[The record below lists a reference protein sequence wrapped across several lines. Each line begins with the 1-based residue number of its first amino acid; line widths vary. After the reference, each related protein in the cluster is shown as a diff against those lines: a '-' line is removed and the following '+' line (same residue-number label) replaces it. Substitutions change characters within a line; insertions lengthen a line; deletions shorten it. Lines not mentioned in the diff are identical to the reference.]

1 MGAQR
6 RTMEKL
12 KQDWR
17 TPGIVLLC
25 GGVVVT
31 LSMGIRHSFGL
42 FLQPMSMDLGWGREV
57 FSVAI
62 ALQNLVWGA
71 AQPFTGLIA
80 DRYGAGRVLV
90 AGAVLYVAGLA
101 LMATSTTALGLAGSA
116 GLLIGLGL
124 SGTTFSIVY
133 GVIGRAVSAEKRSA
147 ALGIAGAAG
156 SFGQFMMVPVGQT
169 LIGSLGWVSA
179 LLVMAALGTLM
190 VPLASAL
197 VERRSSLD
205 QVGRQQTVAQAIREA
220 ARHRGFWLLTL
231 GFFVCGFQVVFIAS
245 HLPAYLAD
253 QGQSAQVGMLAL
265 ALIGLF
271 NIFGTYGAGVLG
283 GHYAKKKLLAL
294 LYIGRAIV
302 IAIFLALPVT
312 PLSVSLFAAA
322 MGLLWLSTVPLTN
335 GIIAQLFGVQYLSM
349 LSGFVFFSHQ
359 IGSFLGAWL
368 GGYLFDA
375 TGSYSAVWVIC
386 IGLSIVAAL
395 INLPIDERPVT
406 PRVAPAPA

>member
-1 MGAQR
+1 
-6 RTMEKL
+6 L

-17 TPGIVLLC
+17 TPGMVILC
-25 GGVVVT
+25 GGAIVT
-31 LSMGIRHSFGL
+31 LSMGIRHAFGL
-42 FLQPMSMDLGWGREV
+42 FLQPMSADFGWGREV
-57 FSVAI
+57 FSLAI
-62 ALQNLVWGA
+62 ALQNLAWGA
-71 AQPFTGLIA
+71 AQPFTGFIA

-90 AGAVLYVAGLA
+90 AGAVLYVVGLV
-101 LMATSTTALGLAGSA
+101 LMAASTTGFALAGSA

-124 SGTTFSIVY
+124 SGTTFSVVY
-133 GVIGRAVSAEKRSA
+133 GVIGRTVSPEKRST

-169 LIGSLGWVSA
+169 LISNLGWVSA
-179 LLVMAALGTLM
+179 LLVMAALGAMM
-190 VPLASAL
+190 VPLSSAL
-197 VERRSSLD
+197 VEKRSGHVG
-205 QVGRQQTVAQAIREA
+205 VGRRQTVGQAIGEA

-253 QGQSAQVGMLAL
+253 QGQPARVGMLAL
-265 ALIGLF
+265 ALVGLF

-283 GHYAKKKLLAL
+283 GRYTKKYLLSAL
-294 LYIGRAIV
+294 YVARAIV
-302 IAIFLALPVT
+302 IAIFIGLPVT
-312 PLSVSLFAAA
+312 PLSAALFAAA

-335 GIIAQLFGVQYLSM
+335 GIIAQVFGVQYLSM

-375 TGSYSAVWVIC
+375 TGSYHVVWILC
-386 IGLSIVAAL
+386 IGLALVAAL
-395 INLPIDERPVT
+395 LNLPIDERPVSL
-406 PRVAPAPA
+406 PGNAGVPA

>member
-1 MGAQR
+1 MQA
-6 RTMEKL
+6 L

-17 TPGIVLLC
+17 TPGTVILC
-25 GGVVVT
+25 GGIIVT
-31 LSMGIRHSFGL
+31 LSMGIRHAFGL
-42 FLQPMSMDLGWGREV
+42 FLQPMSADFGWGREV
-57 FSVAI
+57 FSLAI
-62 ALQNLVWGA
+62 ALQNLAWGA
-71 AQPFTGLIA
+71 AQPFTGFVA

-90 AGAVLYVAGLA
+90 AGALLYVLGLVLMAASTTGLA
-101 LMATSTTALGLAGSA
+101 LAGSA

-124 SGTTFSIVY
+124 SGTTFSVVY
-133 GVIGRAVSAEKRSA
+133 GVIGRTVSPEKRST

-169 LIGSLGWVSA
+169 LISNLGWVSA
-179 LLVMAALGTLM
+179 LLVMAALGAMM
-190 VPLASAL
+190 VPLSSAL
-197 VERRSSLD
+197 VEKRSGRVGAGRR
-205 QVGRQQTVAQAIREA
+205 QTVGQAIGEA

-253 QGQSAQVGMLAL
+253 QGQPARVGMLAL
-265 ALIGLF
+265 ALVGLF

-283 GHYAKKKLLAL
+283 GRYTKKYLLSAL
-294 LYIGRAIV
+294 YVARAIV
-302 IAIFLALPVT
+302 IAIFIALPVT
-312 PLSVSLFAAA
+312 PLSAALFAAA

-335 GIIAQLFGVQYLSM
+335 GIIAQVFGVQYLSM

-375 TGSYSAVWVIC
+375 TGSYHVVWILC
-386 IGLSIVAAL
+386 IGLALVAAL
-395 INLPIDERPVT
+395 LNLPIDERPVSV
-406 PRVAPAPA
+406 PGNAGVPA

>member
-1 MGAQR
+1 MPA
-6 RTMEKL
+6 L
-12 KQDWR
+12 KRDWR
-17 TPGIVLLC
+17 TPGVVIFC
-25 GGVVVT
+25 GGLVVT
-31 LSMGIRHSFGL
+31 LSMGIRHAFGL

-57 FSVAI
+57 FSIAI

-80 DRYGAGRVLV
+80 DRYGAGRVLA
-90 AGAVLYVAGLA
+90 AGAVLYVAGLG
-101 LMATSTTALGLAGSA
+101 LMASSGTALGLSGSA

-124 SGTTFSIVY
+124 SGTTFSVVY
-133 GVIGRAVSAEKRSA
+133 GVIGRAVSPEKRST

-156 SFGQFMMVPVGQT
+156 SFGQFMMVPIGQT
-169 LIGSLGWVSA
+169 LISSLGWVSA
-179 LLVMAALGTLM
+179 LLAMAALGTLM
-190 VPLASAL
+190 LPLASAL
-197 VERRSSLD
+197 VEQRSAAAA
-205 QVGRQQTVAQAIREA
+205 GAPEQTVAQAIREA

-253 QGQSAQVGMLAL
+253 RGQPARVGMLAL
-265 ALIGLF
+265 ALVGLF

-283 GHYAKKKLLAL
+283 GRYAKKSLLTG
-294 LYIGRAIV
+294 LYVGRAIV

-312 PLSVSLFAAA
+312 PLSAGLFAAA

-335 GIIAQLFGVQYLSM
+335 GIIAQVFGVQYLSM

-375 TGSYSAVWVIC
+375 TGSYQAVWVIC

-395 INLPIDERPVT
+395 INLPIDERPVSA
-406 PRVAPAPA
+406 RVAPASA

>member
-1 MGAQR
+1 MGALRQN
-6 RTMEKL
+6 
-12 KQDWR
+12 WR
-17 TPGIVLLC
+17 TPGVVILC
-25 GGVVVT
+25 GGIVVT
-31 LSMGIRHSFGL
+31 LSMGIRHAFGL

-71 AQPFTGLIA
+71 AQPFSGLIA

-90 AGAVLYVAGLA
+90 AGAALYVVGLA
-101 LMATSTTALGLAGSA
+101 LMALSSTALGLAGSA
-116 GLLIGLGL
+116 GVLIGLGL
-124 SGTTFSIVY
+124 SGTTFSVVY
-133 GVIGRAVSAEKRSA
+133 GVIGRAVSPEKRSA

-169 LIGSLGWVSA
+169 LIGSLGWGSA

-197 VERRSSLD
+197 VERRSSS
-205 QVGRQQTVAQAIREA
+205 VGGAREQTVAQAIREA
-220 ARHRGFWLLTL
+220 GRHRGFWLLNL

-253 QGQSAQVGMLAL
+253 KGQPAQVGMLAL
-265 ALIGLF
+265 ALVGLF
-271 NIFGTYGAGVLG
+271 NIFGTYGAGLLG
-283 GHYAKKKLLAL
+283 GRYTKKNLLSG
-294 LYIGRAIV
+294 LYVGRAIV

-312 PLSVSLFAAA
+312 PLSAALFAAA

-335 GIIAQLFGVQYLSM
+335 GIVAQVFGVQYLSM
-349 LSGFVFFSHQ
+349 LSGVVFFSHQ

-368 GGYLFDA
+368 GGYLFDT
-375 TGSYSAVWVIC
+375 TGSYQAVWGIC

-395 INLPIDERPVT
+395 INLPIDERPVEA
-406 PRVAPAPA
+406 RVAPASA